1 MSQKLRKALKIY
13 SKTYYDVHKIINK
26 RETFAKLKIL
36 NGKKDTVCC
45 HFLLRFTVFFFGGY
59 HTTRR

>member
-36 NGKKDTVCC
+36 NEKKMGKRTLFVAI
-45 HFLLRFTVFFFGGY
+45 FY
-59 HTTRR
+59 